1 MDFTFSEEQL
11 AFRDSIKRYL
21 MNEFSP
27 ELIRELWTTETG
39 RFPGMWQALAEQG
52 LTGLTVPEANGGL
65 GLSEEDWVLLA
76 EQCGYFGVFDS
87 LLDTAMV
94 AAGVLSRLDD
104 QPLRDEWLGC
114 IAEGRGRVAV
124 GHPLSPLV
132 ADAHVANM
140 LLLPHE
146 GAVYAVSPAEV
157 KMERVES
164 LDPSRR
170 LFRLE
175 WYPGSPVA
183 AGEQGQRLWDTA
195 LDLGALAAS
204 AQLLGL
210 TQRMLDISIDYVA
223 QRKQF
228 GKAVGSFQ
236 AVKHRLADVV
246 IQLEFAK
253 PVVYRAAH
261 AVAQN
266 HPLAPVYVSHAKA
279 AASTVATA
287 AARNCI
293 QVQGAMGYTWEMDLH
308 IFMKRAWVL
317 DGHWGDR
324 AFHKKRLDEYVL
336 SDAARLGPGATFGM
350 EE

>member
-39 RFPGMWQALAEQG
+39 RFPEMWQTLAEQG
-52 LTGLTVPEANGGL
+52 LTGISVPEDNGGL
-65 GLSEEDWVLLA
+65 GLTEEDWVLLV

-87 LLDTAMV
+87 LLDTSMV
-94 AAGVLSRLDD
+94 AVSLLSKLDN
-104 QPLRDEWLGC
+104 QSVRDEWLGR
-114 IAEGRGRVAV
+114 IAEGRARVAV
-124 GHPLSPLV
+124 GNPLSPLV
-132 ADAHVANM
+132 AEAHVADL
-140 LLLPHE
+140 LLLPHNNE
-146 GAVYAVSPAEV
+146 VHAVSPDEV
-157 KMERVES
+157 KLQRTES

-170 LFRLE
+170 LYRLD
-175 WYPGSPVA
+175 WYPAAPVA
-183 AGEQGQRLWDTA
+183 DAEQGQGLWTA
-195 LDLGALAAS
+195 AIDQGALAAS

-223 QRKQF
+223 ERKQF
-228 GKAVGSFQ
+228 GKPVGAFQ

-261 AVAQN
+261 ALAQDS
-266 HPLAPVYVSHAKA
+266 PLSSVYVSQAKVAASEA
-279 AASTVATA
+279 AAA

-324 AFHKKRLDEYVL
+324 AYHKNRMDAYVL
-336 SDAARLGPGATFGM
+336 SDNAQLGPGATFGAGY
-350 EE
+350 

>member
-27 ELIRELWTTETG
+27 ELIRELWGTESG
-39 RFPGMWQALAEQG
+39 RFPQMWRALAEQG
-52 LTGLTVPEANGGL
+52 LTAISVPEANGGL
-65 GLSEEDWVLLA
+65 GLTEEDWVLLM

-87 LLDTAMV
+87 LLDTSLV
-94 AAGVLSRLDD
+94 AVGLLKQLDD
-104 QPLRDEWLGC
+104 TALRNQWLER
-114 IAEGRGRVAV
+114 IAMGEARVAV
-124 GHPLSPLV
+124 GHPLHPFV
-132 ADAHVANM
+132 AEAHVADL
-140 LLLPHE
+140 LLLPHNNE
-146 GAVYAVSPAEV
+146 VHAVMPEEV
-157 KMERVES
+157 KMKRVES

-170 LFRLE
+170 MFQLD
-175 WYPGSPVA
+175 WYPGTAVA
-183 AGEQGQRLWDTA
+183 GAEQGQGLWAHA
-195 LDLGALAAS
+195 LDQGALAAS

-223 QRKQF
+223 ERKQF
-228 GKAVGSFQ
+228 GKPVGAFQ

-253 PVVYRAAH
+253 PVVYRAAN
-261 AVAQN
+261 ALAQGS
-266 HPLAPVYVSHAKA
+266 PLRSVYVSQAKV
-279 AASTVATA
+279 AASTVAAA

-317 DGHWGDR
+317 DGLWGDR
-324 AFHKKRLDEYVL
+324 ALHKRRLDEYVL
-336 SDAARLGPGATFGM
+336 SDGAALGAGATFGA
-350 EE
+350 EY